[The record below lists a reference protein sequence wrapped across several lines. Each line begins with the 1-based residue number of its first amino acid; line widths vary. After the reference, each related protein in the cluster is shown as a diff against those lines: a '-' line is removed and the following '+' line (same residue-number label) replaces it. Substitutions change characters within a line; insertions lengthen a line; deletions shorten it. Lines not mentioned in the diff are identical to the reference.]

1 MIARIKEECVEEF
14 AEILKNVKDTGREYK
29 NFVAG
34 TIAVC
39 AWLIAWKKIEFSVM
53 FNIRGDGAER
63 RVEEFI
69 EKVVIPLKEK
79 YPYAEVCI
87 RVNG

>member
-1 MIARIKEECVEEF
+1 MDTEEC
-14 AEILKNVKDTGREYK
+14 LDVKQ
-29 NFVAG
+29 
-34 TIAVC
+34 
-39 AWLIAWKKIEFSVM
+39 LEFSVM

-63 RVEEFI
+63 RVEKFI

-87 RVNG
+87 EVNS

>member
-1 MIARIKEECVEEF
+1 
-14 AEILKNVKDTGREYK
+14 
-29 NFVAG
+29 
-34 TIAVC
+34 
-39 AWLIAWKKIEFSVM
+39 M

-69 EKVVIPLKEK
+69 ENVVIPLKEK